1 MSVRLK
7 LLLLICIG
15 TMALTQVKAQQVT
28 VTGTVMDENK
38 LVMPGASI
46 LNKSTGKRNYADAG
60 GFYKID
66 AHLRDSIV
74 FTYVGYITQTIA
86 VPQANGTYTKA
97 IVLQKQERFLGT
109 VDVKAQYTPYQLDS
123 MDRRE
128 QFQPWLDKKDIPLA
142 GNAPPQGFGIA
153 FSPITRFS
161 HKEKDKRKFK
171 KIYADNEMDK
181 YVDSRYTPLLVS
193 HVTGLKGDSL
203 LLYMQKYR
211 PQYAVLR
218 QQPSEE
224 LIYWIADNYHSWIK
238 KP

>member
-15 TMALTQVKAQQVT
+15 TIVMSRAQAQQVI
-28 VTGTVMDENK
+28 VTGTVLDENK

-60 GFYKID
+60 GFYKIE
-66 AHLRDSIV
+66 AHLKDSIV
-74 FTYVGYITQTIA
+74 FSYVGYITQTIA
-86 VPQANGTYTKA
+86 VPQSSGTYTLA
-97 IVLQKQERFLGT
+97 ITLQKQERFLSG
-109 VDVKAQYTPYQLDS
+109 VEVKSQYTPYQLDS
-123 MDRRE
+123 MDRRA

-142 GNAPPQGFGIA
+142 GNATPVGFGISV
-153 FSPITRFS
+153 SPITRFS

-203 LLYMQKYR
+203 LLYMQKFR
-211 PQYAVLR
+211 PQYGILR

-224 LIYWIADNYHSWIK
+224 LIYWIADNYHAWIK